1 MGRFLAVASFH
12 NNPDEHINLT
22 FENVL
27 NQTHQDWLLIVGDD
41 FSDDPEFKR
50 RLKRRVEEINDPRII
65 YYQVEERRELYLYQ
79 NMFRHYQYDYYFDLD
94 SDDILDPNLFE
105 IYANHFEAHPDVM
118 SIFSDFNQIG
128 DEGNLEQWSLVQ
140 PADDYFDEWNFRHH
154 GEFWQIYSKR
164 ATQKMFGH
172 GRAMRRLDIDAI
184 PIEKACKTSTDTLF
198 LMYNL
203 NRGKHLH
210 IPRRLYTY
218 NNRAGSDSSFMSQE
232 EHNDFNVNAA
242 YYMTSA
248 LDNMLD
254 LYSDC
259 WHATSAISTCEWL
272 DDVQEFSLL
281 TREDLSVAQQE
292 KIKSLYPDKQIK
304 FNVKHNNI
312 IAVFEDGDLLTGL
325 EYKRLSILTFNNNYS
340 LSTDEDF
347 NTFNDNIKAQVEA
360 EFEDGIWYTFF
371 RQCRYTHN
379 KIGNIKPIEP
389 RVVIILK
396 DTIDTIAESNDV
408 TELVQGINES
418 GSTAYLIE
426 LKPTWNTDLPHNN
439 LGAHNVSEPNVELLR
454 KFIEAKQPDLLY
466 WDGASSHL
474 SDSTTYWLL
483 NNYWSHIS
491 SQEIIGENLAEEL
504 LKVAIPEIP
513 KCRFYHKSGP
523 ELHCDK
529 AVGKWHAEFW
539 IAGKKQYRCELVTN
553 LWARYVQGWYQE
565 SECRIYNTDT
575 GKLQYT
581 LRPDLTHFGVHLE
594 TSSLGDTL
602 SFMGQIEQ
610 MNSERYHE
618 RLAVRT
624 HKPFLFDW
632 KLLATQ
638 GIERSEWDSGDDYPQ
653 NWQGLGIFQTEDAV
667 SNKERHPR
675 DWRTIPMGAI
685 AADQLGIKYVE
696 RRPTMAPEFLLK
708 HPSADAKGVCI
719 ATQSTA
725 QAKYWNHPTGWQDLV
740 NKFGDKKIPV
750 YYISK
755 EDTKLSGVE
764 HIKDLV
770 EAAQYM
776 RATGKMVGIS
786 SGLSWLAWAL
796 DINICMIS
804 GFTWEFVEFDA
815 AVRIINRDVCSG
827 CWTWAKFDRG
837 DWNWC
842 PQNKGNEKQ
851 FECTKT
857 ITPEHVWQQL
867 ETSGKF
873 DI

>member
-12 NNPDEHINLT
+12 NNPDEHINIT

-41 FSDDPEFKR
+41 FSNDPEFKR

-94 SDDILDPNLFE
+94 TDDILNPNLFE
-105 IYANHFEAHPDVM
+105 IYASHFEAHPDVM
-118 SIFSDFNQIG
+118 SIFSDFDQIG
-128 DEGNLEQWSLVQ
+128 EEGNLEQWSLIKPTKEYQ
-140 PADDYFDEWNFRHH
+140 HEWDFRHN
-154 GEFWQIYSKR
+154 GEFWDIYSQR

-184 PIEKACKTSTDTLF
+184 PIEKSCKTSTDTLF

-210 IPRRLYTY
+210 IPRKLYTY
-218 NNRAGSDSSFMSQE
+218 NNRPGSDSSAMSEE
-232 EHNDFNVNAA
+232 EHYDFNLNATH
-242 YYMTSA
+242 YMKQ
-248 LDNMLD
+248 D
-254 LYSDC
+254 LHEGLLIYDDV

-281 TREDLSVAQQE
+281 TREDLSAAQQE
-292 KIKSLYPDKQIK
+292 KIKGLYPDKQIK
-304 FNVKHNNI
+304 FNAKHNNI

-325 EYKRLSILTFNNNYS
+325 EYKRLSILTFNNNYDAA
-340 LSTDEDF
+340 TEDSF
-347 NTFNDNIKAQVEA
+347 NKFNDSIKAQVEA
-360 EFEDGIWYTFF
+360 EFDGGHWYTFF

-396 DTIDTIAESNDV
+396 DTIDTIEESKA
-408 TELVQGINES
+408 TAELVQGINES

-426 LKPTWNTDLPHNN
+426 LKPTWAELPHTQ
-439 LGAHNVSEPNVELLR
+439 LGAHNVAEPNVEQLR
-454 KFIEAKQPDLLY
+454 KFIEAKQPDILY
-466 WDGASSHL
+466 WDGSHYL
-474 SDSTTYWLL
+474 SNSTIQWLT
-483 NNYWSHIS
+483 NNYWTRIS
-491 SQEIIGENLAEEL
+491 SEEILGENLEATL
-504 LKVAIPEIP
+504 LQVPIPEVP

-529 AVGKWHAEFW
+529 TKGNWHAEFW
-539 IAGKKQYRCELVTN
+539 MAGKKQYQCTLVNN
-553 LWARYVQGWYQE
+553 LWARCTRGWFQE

-575 GKLQYT
+575 GHLQYT
-581 LRPDLTHFGVHLE
+581 LRPDLTHFGIHLE
-594 TSSLGDTL
+594 SSSLGDTL

-610 MNSERYHE
+610 MQSEREHE

-624 HKPFLFDW
+624 HKPFLFNW
-632 KLLATQ
+632 ELLATQ
-638 GIERSEWDSGDDYPQ
+638 GIEKSEWNSGDNYPQ
-653 NWQGLGIFQTEDAV
+653 NWQGLGIFQTKDEV
-667 SNKERHPR
+667 SNKSRHPR

-685 AADQLGIKYVE
+685 AADQLGISYIE
-696 RRPTMAPEFLLK
+696 RRPTMAPEFYEK
-708 HPSADAKGVCI
+708 HPSADARGVCI
-719 ATQSTA
+719 ATESTA
-725 QAKYWNHPTGWQDLV
+725 KAKYWNHPTGWQDLI
-740 NKFGDKKIPV
+740 NKFKVKDMPV

-755 EDTKLSGVE
+755 ENTELEGVE
-764 HIKDLV
+764 HIKDLIA
-770 EAAQYM
+770 AAQYM
-776 RATGKMVGIS
+776 NTTQKLVGIS
-786 SGLSWLAWAL
+786 SGLSWLGWAL
-796 DINICMIS
+796 GINVALIS
-804 GFTWEFVEFDA
+804 GFTWEFVEFDCE
-815 AVRIINRDVCSG
+815 VRIINRSVCSG
-827 CWTWAKFDRG
+827 CWTWARFDRG

-842 PQNKGNEKQ
+842 PQNKGNERQ

-857 ITPEHVWQQL
+857 ITAEQVWQEL

-873 DI
+873 NI